1 MLRAG
6 LGRLIASGALPFL
19 FAFTAPDDA
28 QAGPDKCS
36 TSGSTA
42 TCQGNQSAGV
52 KDGTDFSA
60 STETVLLQS
69 LSTNVTPAST
79 VPGVN
84 HFAQP
89 NSGISGIVVKFNG
102 GSFAINTTGSAA
114 HGILAGG
121 QGHSGGGGSFGS
133 FSSGGTGGNGG
144 GLGTLS
150 VTSNGTIT
158 TNGTGA
164 HGISVQGLS
173 GNSGGGGDSSCCN
186 GGSGGDGFGGTSP
199 QAMGSGSI
207 TANGDQS
214 AGIYVIYRGGNG
226 GGGGEGGLAGDGG
239 HGGAGGVGPNF
250 YLNNTG
256 NWSIATNGASSS
268 PGIRFDGIAGSGG
281 GGGTGYDGGHGG
293 NGGAAYY
300 TQPMFFAASDAGSWT
315 ISTKGTSSEG
325 LYVSLVGGN
334 GGHGGTS
341 VTDSG
346 AGGGSGGQGAPV
358 FMLSGGKAQIAVTTL
373 GDSSSGIR
381 LLNVGGN
388 GGNGGSSDC
397 CNGGNAGNGA
407 NGGEVLQFGVSTLTA
422 QIQTSGNQSHG
433 VFLVSQGGSGGN
445 GGSAGVAGSGKNG
458 GGGGGGG
465 SITVSGGTYDITT
478 SGTQAHGIGVFS
490 LGGPGGKGSDGGFF
504 NPVSGGGGSTGT
516 SGTVSVTA
524 GGTILTR
531 GAESYG
537 IFVQSVAGHAGDAG
551 SAGSLVSFEAS
562 GGSAGAGGQVTVT
575 SSATITTVSDQ
586 SAALVAQSIGGGG
599 GSGGSGFAFFY
610 GSGGSG
616 SIGGAGGTVTVTNSG
631 ALTTSGDDAHGIYA
645 QSIGG
650 TGGDGG
656 VEAGTAVTMGGGG
669 ANASNGGSVKVVNS
683 ATIQTGAATSGTVET
698 GPDPTCGTGCSSGIF
713 AQSIGGGGGNGGS
726 TGGVI
731 ASVGGAAGGGG
742 AGGSVEVD
750 NTGRIGTTL
759 INSHAIAA
767 QSVGGGGGHG
777 GGAVTAS
784 PGLAIA
790 IGGKGGGG
798 GGAGT
803 VTVNSTRGAALST
816 AADWSHGILAQ
827 SSGGSGG
834 RGGFAVALA
843 ANQASGSFAIGGQG
857 AIGGDGQA
865 VTVNTVDTTYSGP
878 ANSISTKGQGSS
890 GIFAQSH
897 GGGGGDGG
905 FAISAAAGSTYGGL
919 AFSIGGNGGAAG
931 AGAAV
936 VVTSDADITTAG
948 SSSDAIKAQS
958 IGGGGG
964 NGTFA
969 ASGALS
975 LSGASVSVAVG
986 GKGGAGGAASTVD
999 VTSSGTILTTG
1010 DGARGISALSGG
1022 GGGGHGG
1029 LTISGSISTGS
1040 GGLSLGVGQAG
1051 GKGGNAAG
1059 VTVTNHGAVTTQG
1072 NKAIGIEAQSV
1083 GGGGG
1088 RGSMAFA
1095 ATATGS
1101 NSIDIGVAIG
1111 GSGGVA
1117 GSGGAVSV
1125 TNTGAIKT
1133 GATDA
1138 EASDS
1143 ESVTDAYGIFAQSVG
1158 GTGGSGGLAGAISL
1172 QPNSTTAALNTT
1184 VAVGGNGGSGSLGG
1198 QVTVSNS
1205 GTIDTLSDS
1214 SHGVFAQSV
1223 GGSGGA
1229 AGSAFA
1235 VSLELA
1241 DNKYAGVFNLAF
1253 AVGGKG
1259 GSGSTGGEVDVT
1271 NSGAKIST
1279 AGAAS
1284 HGIYAHSVGGS
1295 GGSGGSAYTMAYTFN
1310 PQFFPPG
1317 ADSGVN
1323 LQVGIGGN
1331 GGSGN
1336 NGGVVKVTN
1345 SGAIQTQGP
1354 GSYGI
1359 FAYSIGGGGGDG
1371 GSASG
1376 LPTIPFTDRVKIY
1389 KNVVIEVGGK
1399 AGSSGSGGAVTVK
1412 HTAGDISTNGAGS
1425 PGIVAQSVGGG
1436 GGTGGNGAVGATGT
1450 VAIGGTGGAA
1460 GDGGDVDVEFSGGN
1474 ITTLGGNTSSSDP
1487 SQDIDSSYGIFA
1499 QSVGG
1504 GGGQAGNAT
1513 FFGIPDSTSGS
1524 DLGGVTIG
1532 IGFGIDLAGGN
1543 AGNGGKITV
1552 NAAGDITTSGP
1563 NAVGIFAQSVGGG
1576 GGVSGN
1582 LGLGAASGG
1591 AAMVGSVGGQGSG
1604 DTVAVTYQGDI
1615 ATAGGGAHGIFA
1627 QSVGPDGAGT
1637 VTVEVTGSVVAT
1649 GADAHAILAQSVK
1662 KLNDSTSTGA
1672 ANITV
1677 TLNNGAVVKGG
1688 KPGTN
1693 NNGAAV
1699 QFLDGVNNLLTTNGT
1714 LSSVNGIQGY
1724 AVAATGGNDS
1734 VVNNGHMI
1742 GNVDLGDGANKL
1754 NIDGSG
1760 RYDSGATVIVGSGNA
1775 LNNYGILSPG
1785 GDDALLTTAL
1795 TGNLVQTSGG
1805 SYIVTLDGA
1814 QINVNDR
1821 VDVSGS
1827 ADMSGTVQVS
1837 VIDAGTGTVQS
1848 QTTIV
1853 QANGG
1858 VSAATAQNL
1867 TVTPSAVGNFGL
1879 VFSNTQK
1886 VDLTYAID
1894 FSNAALS
1901 AGLNDNQ
1908 EAVADELDAL
1918 HGQGLIH
1925 RDLLYLLRAEDTGA
1939 YGEALDHLSP
1949 EPYAVSEWAAVLSS
1963 QQFNDALMS
1972 CRERSG
1978 DDRFIREG
1986 QCLRLGLQGR
1996 RFERDAS
2003 GDSTGYRLDSAEI
2016 SLGAQKALSEQWHLG
2031 FGLAYETW
2039 DADTSEDLW
2048 RSDADQFQ
2056 GGIVLKHQIGATL
2069 LAASASAGIASVD
2082 VVRNAAPGQQAKG
2095 DQDVRFAGGQ
2105 LRVAHAF
2112 ERGSWYLKPRTDLSL
2127 TYVDS
2132 DDVDEDGG
2140 GATALAVEGDSE
2152 LYAALQ
2158 PALELGGEVA
2168 TADGYLLRPRMALGI
2183 THFLDDPSPRVEA
2196 RFLATPAAGSG
2207 FKVTSE
2213 VERTTLDLELGL
2225 DVISTGGVTV
2235 GLGGF
2240 GQFAKDQTHAGGSI
2254 RLTVP
2259 F

>member
-1 MLRAG
+1 MRNWSLCDPRRYAVSAAVSAAAAIAWLAG
-6 LGRLIASGALPFL
+6 AGPAE
-19 FAFTAPDDA
+19 
-28 QAGPDKCS
+28 AGPDKCS

-42 TCQGNQSAGV
+42 TCQGNQSAGI

-69 LSTNVTPAST
+69 LNTNVTPASA

-89 NSGISGIVVKFNG
+89 NSGIGGIVVKFYG
-102 GSFAINTTGSAA
+102 GSYAIETTGNAA

-133 FSSGGTGGNGG
+133 VSSGGTGGNGG

-150 VTSNGTIT
+150 VTANGTIT

-199 QAMGSGSI
+199 QAIGSGSI

-214 AGIYVIYRGGNG
+214 SGIDVVYRGGNG
-226 GGGGEGGLAGDGG
+226 GGGGEGGIAGNGG

-256 NWSIATNGASSS
+256 DWAITTNGASSS
-268 PGIRFDGIAGSGG
+268 PGIRFDGIAGNGG
-281 GGGTGYDGGHGG
+281 GGGTGYDGGSGG
-293 NGGAAYY
+293 NGGPGYY
-300 TQPMFFAASDAGSWT
+300 SQPMFFASNDAGAWT
-315 ISTKGTSSEG
+315 ISTKGSSSEA
-325 LYVSLVGGN
+325 LYISLVGGN

-346 AGGGSGGQGAPV
+346 AHGGSGGLGAPIFV
-358 FMLSGGKAQIAVTTL
+358 LTGGKAHVNATTV

-381 LLNVGGN
+381 LLVVGGN
-388 GGNGGSSDC
+388 GGNGGNSDC

-407 NGGEVLQFGVSTLTA
+407 NGGQVQFGVSTATA

-433 VFLVSQGGSGGN
+433 LFLVSQGGSGGN
-445 GGSAGVAGSGKNG
+445 GGSPGIGGGGKDG

-465 SITVSGGTYDITT
+465 SITIIGGTYDITT
-478 SGTQAHGIGVFS
+478 GGTQAHGIGVFS
-490 LGGPGGKGSDGGFF
+490 LGGPGGKGSDGSFF

-537 IFVQSVAGHAGDAG
+537 IFAQSVAGHAGDAG

-562 GGSAGAGGQVTVT
+562 GGSAGDGGTVTVS
-575 SSATITTVSDQ
+575 SSAAITTVSDQ
-586 SAALVAQSIGGGG
+586 SAALVAESIGGGG

-616 SIGGAGGTVTVTNSG
+616 SIGGSGGSVTVTNSG
-631 ALTTSGDDAHGIYA
+631 VLTTSGDDAHGIYA

-683 ATIQTGAATSGTVET
+683 ATIQTGAATSGTVKT

-731 ASVGGAAGGGG
+731 ASVGGKAGGGG

-750 NTGRIGTTL
+750 NTGRISTTL
-759 INSHAIAA
+759 VNSHAIAA

-790 IGGKGGGG
+790 IGGSGGGG
-798 GGAGT
+798 GKAGI

-827 SSGGSGG
+827 SNGGTGG

-857 AIGGDGQA
+857 AVGGDGQT

-878 ANSISTKGQGSS
+878 ASSISTKGQGST

-931 AGAAV
+931 AGGAV
-936 VVTSDADITTAG
+936 VVTSDANVTTAG

-986 GKGGAGGAASTVD
+986 GKGGAGGAASTVN

-1029 LTISGSISTGS
+1029 LTISGSISSGS

-1059 VTVTNHGAVTTQG
+1059 VTVTNHGGVTTQG
-1072 NKAIGIEAQSV
+1072 DKAIGVEAQSV

-1088 RGSMAFA
+1088 RGSMSFA

-1101 NSIDIGVAIG
+1101 NSIDVGVAIG
-1111 GSGGVA
+1111 GNGGVA

-1133 GATDA
+1133 GTTG
-1138 EASDS
+1138 ASDS

-1184 VAVGGNGGSGSLGG
+1184 VAVGGSGGSGSLGG

-1205 GTIDTLSDS
+1205 GAISTLSDS

-1271 NSGAKIST
+1271 NSNAKIST

-1310 PQFFPPG
+1310 PQLNPPG
-1317 ADSGVN
+1317 ADSGIN

-1336 NGGVVKVTN
+1336 TGGVVKVTN

-1371 GSASG
+1371 GSAAG
-1376 LPTIPFTDRVKIY
+1376 LPTIPFTDRIKIY
-1389 KNVVIEVGGK
+1389 RNVVIEVGGK
-1399 AGSSGSGGAVTVK
+1399 AGSSGGGGAVTVK
-1412 HTAGDISTNGAGS
+1412 HTAGDIATNGVGA

-1460 GDGGDVDVEFSGGN
+1460 GDGGDVDVEFSGGS

-1513 FFGIPDSTSGS
+1513 FFGIPDSLNGS
-1524 DLGGVTIG
+1524 TLGGVTIG
-1532 IGFGIDLAGGN
+1532 IGFGTDLAGGN
-1543 AGNGGKITV
+1543 AGSGGKVTV

-1563 NAVGIFAQSVGGG
+1563 NAVGILAQSVGGG

-1582 LGLGAASGG
+1582 LGIGAASGG
-1591 AAMVGSVGGQGSG
+1591 AAVVGSVGGQGSG
-1604 DTVAVTYQGDI
+1604 NTVAVTYQGNI
-1615 ATAGGGAHGIFA
+1615 KTAGAGAHGIFA
-1627 QSVGPDGAGT
+1627 QSAGPSGAGT
-1637 VTVEVTGSVVAT
+1637 VTVSVTGSVVAT
-1649 GADAHAILAQSVK
+1649 GADAHAVMAQSVK
-1662 KLNDSTSTGA
+1662 QSGSTSVGA

-1677 TLNNGAVVKGG
+1677 TLNDGATVKGG

-1693 NNGAAV
+1693 NNGAGV

-1714 LSSVNGIQGY
+1714 LGSANGISGY

-1734 VVNNGHMI
+1734 VVNNGSMT
-1742 GNVDLGDGANKL
+1742 GNVDLGSGTNKL
-1754 NIDGSG
+1754 NVDGSG
-1760 RYDSGATVIVGSGNA
+1760 RYDMGATVKLGSGNA
-1775 LNNYGILSPG
+1775 LTNYGIVSPG

-1795 TGNLVQTSGG
+1795 TGNLVQSGG
-1805 SYIVTLDGA
+1805 TYVVTLDGA
-1814 QINVNDR
+1814 QMNVNDR
-1821 VDVSGS
+1821 IDVSGS
-1827 ADMSGTVQVS
+1827 ADMSGKVQVA

-1853 QANGG
+1853 QANS

-1879 VFSNTQK
+1879 VFSNPQK

-1894 FSNAALS
+1894 FSSAALS
-1901 AGLNDNQ
+1901 AGLNPNQ
-1908 EAVADELDAL
+1908 EAVAADLDAL

-1925 RDLLYLLRAEDTGA
+1925 RDMLYLLSAEDTDA
-1939 YGEALDHLSP
+1939 YGEALDALSP
-1949 EPYAVSEWAAVLSS
+1949 EPYAVSEWATVLAS
-1963 QQFNDALMS
+1963 QQFSDALMS

-1986 QCLRLGLQGR
+1986 QCVRIGLQGR
-1996 RFERDAS
+1996 RFDREAS
-2003 GDSTGYRLDSAEI
+2003 SKSIGYKLDSAEI
-2016 SLGAQKALSEQWHLG
+2016 SLGVQKEVAERWHVGL
-2031 FGLAYETW
+2031 GLAYESW
-2039 DADTSEDLW
+2039 DADSDGSLW
-2048 RSDADQFQ
+2048 RSDADQYQ
-2056 GGIVLKHQIGATL
+2056 GGLVLKHQIGATM
-2069 LAASASAGIASVD
+2069 LAASVNGGVANVD
-2082 VVRNAAPGQQAKG
+2082 VVRNTAPGQQAKG
-2095 DQDVRFAGGQ
+2095 DQDIRFFGGQ

-2140 GATALAVEGDSE
+2140 GQTALAVEGDDE
-2152 LYAALQ
+2152 LYVALQ
-2158 PALELGGEVA
+2158 PALELGGEFEA
-2168 TADGYLLRPRMALGI
+2168 AGGYLLRPRLSLGL
-2183 THFLDDPSPRVEA
+2183 THFLDDPSPEA
-2196 RFLATPAAGSG
+2196 QASFRAVPAVSSG
-2207 FKVTSE
+2207 FKVESEIEQTS
-2213 VERTTLDLELGL
+2213 LDLEIGL
-2225 DVISTGGVTV
+2225 DVLSAGGVNV
-2235 GLGGF
+2235 GLSGF
-2240 GQFAKDQTHAGGSI
+2240 SQFAKDQTHLGGAM